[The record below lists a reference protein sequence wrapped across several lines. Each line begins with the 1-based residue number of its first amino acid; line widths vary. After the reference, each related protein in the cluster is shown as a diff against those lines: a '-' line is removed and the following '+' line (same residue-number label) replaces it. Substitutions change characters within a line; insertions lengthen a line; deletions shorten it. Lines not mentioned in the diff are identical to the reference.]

1 MKMHSSTH
9 YIGGHHLN
17 HLPFFSQQDFTIENV
32 LNEYDTDKDGL
43 INLNEFIGDVRG
55 EGETT

>member
-1 MKMHSSTH
+1 M
-9 YIGGHHLN
+9 N